1 MNRDDLLD
9 TIADVVAA
17 DVNDSALASI
27 VADDVVNALKSA
39 GFPIW

>member
-1 MNRDDLLD
+1 MNRDDLFD

-27 VADDVVNALKSA
+27 VADDIVKALQSA
-39 GFPIW
+39 GLPLW